1 MGQSFSLL
9 KETVTKEK
17 SARPYA
23 PYYGHFFGGL
33 AKTTIHFLIN
43 KTLDNTANF
52 SWPIGDRIN
61 GVPLYIVVLLKLNYV
76 L

>member
-1 MGQSFSLL
+1 MKKMPDLRLFI
-9 KETVTKEK
+9 TAT
-17 SARPYA
+17 
-23 PYYGHFFGGL
+23 FFGGL

>member
-1 MGQSFSLL
+1 MLL
-9 KETVTKEK
+9 ITAT
-17 SARPYA
+17 
-23 PYYGHFFGGL
+23 FFGGL

-61 GVPLYIVVLLKLNYV
+61 GVPLYIVVLLKLTYV